1 LNGLITINGKNAYDL
16 DFSIAKLNDGNYVA
30 YAKRNLTLNKELLN
44 KIKKEMP
51 RSKSS
56 LTSLSYVNKIPQSN
70 NNVNNDISSC

>member
-1 LNGLITINGKNAYDL
+1 MGETIRYIKRYNNNTMFVVEVIPDNSNG
-16 DFSIAKLNDGNYVA
+16 
-30 YAKRNLTLNKELLN
+30 LLN